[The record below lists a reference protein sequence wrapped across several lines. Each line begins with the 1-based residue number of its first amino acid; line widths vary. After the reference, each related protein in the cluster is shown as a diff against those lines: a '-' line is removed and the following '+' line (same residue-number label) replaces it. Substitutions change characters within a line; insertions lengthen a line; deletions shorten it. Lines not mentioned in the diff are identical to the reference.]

1 MQRENTKTNV
11 GFLMVLLMILTL
23 IGFYPTYISK
33 FPAFKNLTNVHH
45 FHGAMMMTWFVLL
58 IVQPFLIR
66 YKKYEI
72 HRILGKISYV
82 VAPLVLLSIFLAA
95 RGEYYRDLEYIT
107 EDQNLAGLAL
117 DITNLVA
124 FGVCYTLAMFNTHNT
139 PYHMRYMV
147 STAILMLGP
156 GVMRVIAIYEVFGPM
171 NFPTNVLYTY
181 AIGISISIALII
193 YDLIKGLPYKPYL
206 VVIGLMIGI
215 SFVYLNRM
223 SDWWLAIS
231 GKIVKWTF

>member
-11 GFLMVLLMILTL
+11 GFLMVSLMILTL

-33 FPAFKNLTNVHH
+33 FPGFKNITNIQH
-45 FHGAMMMTWFVLL
+45 FHGAMMMAWFVLL
-58 IVQPFLIR
+58 IIQPFLIR

-72 HRILGKISYV
+72 HRTLGKLSYV
-82 VAPLVLLSIFLAA
+82 VAPLVLVSIFLAA
-95 RGEYYRDLEYIT
+95 RSEYYRDLEYAT
-107 EDQNLAGLAL
+107 EDQSLGGLAL

-124 FGVCYTLAMFNTHNT
+124 FGVCYTLAILNRHNT
-139 PYHMRYMV
+139 AYHMRYMV
-147 STAILMLGP
+147 CTAILILGP
-156 GVMRVIAIYEVFGPM
+156 GVMRIIAIYEIFGPID
-171 NFPTNVLYTY
+171 FPTNVFYTY
-181 AIGISISIALII
+181 AIGISISVGLII

-215 SFVYLNRM
+215 CFIYLYRM
-223 SDWWLAIS
+223 SDWWLAIA